1 MEDRATRISLN
12 DNQQYE
18 IMSQISK
25 APTSVIEKEY
35 TKLEEA
41 IKDQIIARNMFERN
55 LESLQ
60 EKANHTDNLVY
71 QNKNDNNA
79 QKLLLQDQRNLMET
93 STNHFRHP

>member
-1 MEDRATRISLN
+1 
-12 DNQQYE
+12 
-18 IMSQISK
+18 MSQISK

-71 QNKNDNNA
+71 
-79 QKLLLQDQRNLMET
+79 
-93 STNHFRHP
+93 